1 MTALGRARTDE
12 EAAVEALIAQVPQW
26 ATSAS
31 AYAQLCPDVVSPM
44 HRGVAGAL
52 WLVEPEGG
60 AAGVLK
66 VPRPDMDGLFDRAAG
81 ATGAQLAGE
90 TGAGPGII
98 WADADGGAVA
108 MEHLGKGWRT
118 ASLADLQ
125 EARVMKAALDAARA
139 FQAGAALP
147 VRFDVFAEIRALEAR
162 LIAANIALPADG
174 WWMLEQATAIE
185 KAIAAAGHDLVPC
198 RNDGVSS
205 NIMIGPEG
213 AVKLL
218 DYDRAGMNDPAYD
231 LAVLLTEVCAFVSER
246 EPYVE
251 HWAGRADTA
260 LLNRTVVYGA
270 ADDLMWALWAMLSAE
285 TSPRVHV
292 EFRKYAEWRLLR
304 CRQAMLQPQFE
315 ERLRKL

>member
-1 MTALGRARTDE
+1 MTDSGHARTDE
-12 EAAVEALIAQVPQW
+12 EVAVEALIAQVPQW
-26 ATSAS
+26 ATSTPT
-31 AYAQLCPDVVSPM
+31 YAPLCPDIVSPM

-52 WLVEPEGG
+52 WLVEPEAG

-66 VPRPDMDGLFDRAAG
+66 VPRADMDGLFDRVAG
-81 ATGAQLAGE
+81 VTGAQLAGQ
-90 TGAGPGII
+90 TGAGPDII
-98 WADADGGAVA
+98 WADGGAVA
-108 MEHLGKGWRT
+108 MEHLGEGWRT
-118 ASLADLQ
+118 ATLADLQ
-125 EARVMKAALDAARA
+125 EPGVMQAILDAARV

-147 VRFDVFAEIRALEAR
+147 IRFDVFAEIRALEAR
-162 LIAANIALPADG
+162 LAAADIELPADG
-174 WWMLEQATAIE
+174 WWLLEQASTIE
-185 KAIAAAGHDLVPC
+185 RAVIAAGHDLVPC

-213 AVKLL
+213 AVRLL

-231 LAVLLTEVCAFVSER
+231 LAVLVTEVCAFVSER

-260 LLNRTVVYGA
+260 LLNRTVAYGA
-270 ADDLMWALWAMLSAE
+270 ADDLMWGLWAMLSAE

-304 CRQAMLQPQFE
+304 CRQAMLQPKFE

>member
-1 MTALGRARTDE
+1 MTGLGHAKTDE
-12 EAAVEALIAQVPQW
+12 EAVVEALIAQVPQW
-26 ATSAS
+26 TTSTP
-31 AYAQLCPDVVSPM
+31 AYTPLCPDIVSPM
-44 HRGVAGAL
+44 HRGVAGKL
-52 WLVEPEGG
+52 WLVEVEGH
-60 AAGVLK
+60 ATGVLK
-66 VPRPDMDGLFDRAAG
+66 VPRPDMEELFDRAAG
-81 ATGAQLAGE
+81 VTGAQLAGQ
-90 TGAGPGII
+90 TGAGPNVL

-108 MEHLGKGWRT
+108 MEHLGEGWRT
-118 ASLADLQ
+118 ANLADLQ
-125 EARVMKAALDAARA
+125 EAGVMQAVLEAARA
-139 FQAGAALP
+139 FQTGEALP
-147 VRFDVFAEIRALEAR
+147 VRFDVFAEIRALETR
-162 LIAANIALPADG
+162 LAATNIALPADG
-174 WWMLEQATAIE
+174 WWMLEQASTIE
-185 KAIAAAGHDLVPC
+185 KAIVAAGHDLVPC

-205 NIMIGPEG
+205 NIMIGPDG

-231 LAVLLTEVCAFVSER
+231 LVVLLTEVCAFVGER

-285 TSPRVHV
+285 TSQRVHV